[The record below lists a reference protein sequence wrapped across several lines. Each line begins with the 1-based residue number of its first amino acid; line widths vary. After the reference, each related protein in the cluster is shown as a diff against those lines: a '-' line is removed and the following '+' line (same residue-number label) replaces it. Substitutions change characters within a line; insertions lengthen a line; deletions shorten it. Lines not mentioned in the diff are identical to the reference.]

1 MSWGTSSIYLC
12 YSYHN
17 GFGYDFYDDTFIKF
31 SRMGLCSKRTKTVLQ
46 RKLLL
51 FFGRPETG
59 GKLLSVY
66 KLLFGKQL
74 SYHQVI
80 AAHYTTGTDVN
91 PTSVEQ
97 FLKKVLFLLINRQ
110 ST

>member
-1 MSWGTSSIYLC
+1 M
-12 YSYHN
+12 
-17 GFGYDFYDDTFIKF
+17 
-31 SRMGLCSKRTKTVLQ
+31 
-46 RKLLL
+46 
-51 FFGRPETG
+51 FFGVPKQVV
-59 GKLLSVY
+59 KLLSVY

-97 FLKKVLFLLINRQ
+97 FFLKKVLFLLINRQ